1 MFIFHLSQYR
11 SSKSIK
17 ELKEQ
22 KKKSGPKN
30 VVNVGHTEAINRLF
44 RVSLTINNVFKF
56 LSFSNIY

>member
-1 MFIFHLSQYR
+1 MSIFHLSQYR

-22 KKKSGPKN
+22 NYCGPKN
-30 VVNVGHTEAINRLF
+30 VVNVGHTEAINRSF